1 MMAESE
7 KLKQSGSYKY
17 ANIEDFQGIITDEN
31 LTETEEKELLKY
43 NIEIINR

>member
-1 MMAESE
+1 M
-7 KLKQSGSYKY
+7 L
-17 ANIEDFQGIITDEN
+17 IFEDFQGIITDEN